1 VTRGRGYRALIVAAA
16 LSLLSVACKRPTP
29 TPSGSSPTAA
39 PSGAFI
45 VQGAPIVNNSVQVVA
60 PPGIQAPASF
70 ADLAAKADPAVV
82 FVKTLQERRGITGRR
97 QVVGEGV
104 GSAFVYDPNGLIIT
118 NNHVIDGATE
128 IYVVFGR
135 KRQVKATIVGKDPR
149 TDVAVLRVEEKNLPF
164 LPLGDSEAVRVG
176 DWVVAIGNPFALS
189 HTVSAGII
197 SARGRT
203 IQDVKGLDES
213 GYYDFLQTDAS
224 INPGNSGGPLLDTS
238 GRVVGMNTAIR
249 RAANNIGFA
258 IPVNM
263 IKELLPRLL
272 ADGQVK
278 RSAIGVVVGPLMPED
293 RERLKLPEESGVLVT
308 VVVPGGPAE
317 KAGLVVDDVILSF
330 QGEALP
336 GPDRL
341 RWVASLAGVGKTV
354 TLRVARG
361 GRLFDLQVKLEALP
375 ERPASS
381 PPLEPPDEDE

>member
-1 VTRGRGYRALIVAAA
+1 MKRLAVALLTAV
-16 LSLLSVACKRPTP
+16 LLPLLLAACKRPGAAIGATP
-29 TPSGSSPTAA
+29 TAV
-39 PSGAFI
+39 PSGAVI
-45 VQGAPIVNNSVQVVA
+45 VTGPPILNQPPVQVVG
-60 PPGIQAPASF
+60 PPGVQAPSSF

-118 NNHVIDGATE
+118 NNHVIDGASE

-135 KRQVKATIVGKDPR
+135 KRQVKATVVGHDPR
-149 TDVAVLRVEEKNLPF
+149 TDVAVIRVEEKNLPF

-203 IQDVKGLDES
+203 IQDVKGLDEA

-224 INPGNSGGPLLDTS
+224 INPGNSGGPLLDMA

-249 RAANNIGFA
+249 RSANNIGFA

-272 ADGQVK
+272 ADGGVK
-278 RSAIGVVVGPLMPED
+278 RSAIGVVVAPLMPED
-293 RERLKLPEESGVLVT
+293 RERLKLPEEAGVLVS

-330 QGEALP
+330 QGETLRS
-336 GPDRL
+336 PDRL
-341 RWVASLAGVGKTV
+341 RWLASLAGVGKTV

-375 ERPASS
+375 ERPSAA
-381 PPLEPPDEDE
+381 PLEPPDDDDGP

>member
-1 VTRGRGYRALIVAAA
+1 MNRRYRTLIGAA
-16 LSLLSVACKRPTP
+16 LLPLLLVDCKRPGAP
-29 TPSGSSPTAA
+29 AGSGPAATPSGAVLVT
-39 PSGAFI
+39 
-45 VQGAPIVNNSVQVVA
+45 GAPIVTQSVQVVA
-60 PPGIQAPASF
+60 PPGVQAPSSF

-118 NNHVIDGATE
+118 NNHVIDGASE

-135 KRQVKATIVGKDPR
+135 KRQVKATVVGHDPR
-149 TDVAVLRVEEKNLPF
+149 TDVAVIRVEEKNLPF

-224 INPGNSGGPLLDTS
+224 INPGNSGGPLLDMA

-249 RAANNIGFA
+249 RSANNIGFA

-272 ADGQVK
+272 ADGGVK
-278 RSAIGVVVGPLMPED
+278 RSAIGVVVAPLMPED
-293 RERLKLPEESGVLVT
+293 RERLKLPEENGVLVS

-336 GPDRL
+336 SPDRL

-361 GRLFDLQVKLEALP
+361 SRLFDLQVKLEALP
-375 ERPASS
+375 ERPAATA
-381 PPLEPPDEDE
+381 PLEPPDDDAP

>member
-1 VTRGRGYRALIVAAA
+1 MKPRYRAFFAAVLLPLA
-16 LSLLSVACKRPTP
+16 LLGCKRPAAVSTGP
-29 TPSGSSPTAA
+29 AAA
-39 PSGAFI
+39 PSGAVL

-118 NNHVIDGATE
+118 NNHVIEGASE

-135 KRQVKATIVGKDPR
+135 KKQVKATIVGRDPR
-149 TDVAVLRVEEKNLPF
+149 TDVAVIRVEEKGLPF

-203 IQDVKGLDES
+203 IQDVKGLDEA

-224 INPGNSGGPLLDTS
+224 INPGNSGGPLLDTA

-272 ADGQVK
+272 ADGGVK
-278 RSAIGVVVGPLMPED
+278 RSAIGVVVAPLMPED
-293 RERLKLPEESGVLVT
+293 RERLKLPEESGVLVS
-308 VVVPGGPAE
+308 VVVPGGPAD

-336 GPDRL
+336 SPDRL
-341 RWVASLAGVGKTV
+341 RWVASLGGVGKTV
-354 TLRVARG
+354 TLRVARA

-375 ERPASS
+375 ERPSS
-381 PPLEPPDEDE
+381 PALEAPDDDAP

>member
-1 VTRGRGYRALIVAAA
+1 VRSGLALLAMALLPLAAVGCKRPSPPSGASPGALPSGAVPVAAA
-16 LSLLSVACKRPTP
+16 
-29 TPSGSSPTAA
+29 
-39 PSGAFI
+39 
-45 VQGAPIVNNSVQVVA
+45 PIVTQSVQVVA
-60 PPGIQAPASF
+60 PPGAQTPASF
-70 ADLAAKADPAVV
+70 ADLAAKADAAVV
-82 FVKTLQERRGITGRR
+82 FVKTVQERRGITGRR

-118 NNHVIDGATE
+118 NNHVIEGASE

-135 KRQVKATIVGKDPR
+135 KRQVKATIVGRDPR
-149 TDVAVLRVEEKNLPF
+149 TDVAVIRVDEKNLPF

-176 DWVVAIGNPFALS
+176 DWVVAIGNPFGLS

-203 IQDVKGLDES
+203 IADVKGLDES

-224 INPGNSGGPLLDTS
+224 INPGNSGGPLLDMA

-249 RAANNIGFA
+249 RSANNIGFA

-272 ADGQVK
+272 ADGSVK
-278 RSAIGVVVGPLMPED
+278 RSAIGVVVAPLMPED
-293 RERLKLPEESGVLVT
+293 RERLKLPDESGVLVS
-308 VVVPGGPAE
+308 VVVPGGPAD

-336 GPDRL
+336 NADRL

-354 TLRVARG
+354 TLRVVRG
-361 GRLFDLQVKLEALP
+361 GRTFDLQLKLEALP
-375 ERPASS
+375 ERAAPSV
-381 PPLEPPDEDE
+381 PLEPDDEP

>member
-1 VTRGRGYRALIVAAA
+1 MLALTAA
-16 LSLLSVACKRPTP
+16 LSASLVACKRPTAP
-29 TPSGSSPTAA
+29 AGGSPPGALPSGASPVTAA
-39 PSGAFI
+39 PI
-45 VQGAPIVNNSVQVVA
+45 VTAPVQVVA
-60 PPGIQAPASF
+60 PPGAQTPTSF

-118 NNHVIDGATE
+118 NNHVIEGASE

-135 KRQVKATIVGKDPR
+135 KRQVKATIVGRDPR
-149 TDVAVLRVEEKNLPF
+149 TDVAVIRVEEKNLPF

-197 SARGRT
+197 SAKGRT
-203 IQDVKGLDES
+203 IADVKGLDEA

-224 INPGNSGGPLLDTS
+224 INPGNSGGPLLDMA

-249 RAANNIGFA
+249 AKANSIGFA

-272 ADGQVK
+272 ADGGVK
-278 RSAIGVVVGPLMPED
+278 RSAIGVVVAPLMPED
-293 RERLKLPEESGVLVT
+293 RERLKLPEEAGVLVS
-308 VVVPGGPAE
+308 VVVPGGPAD

-330 QGEALP
+330 NGEVLP
-336 GPDRL
+336 SPDRL

-361 GRLFDLQVKLEALP
+361 GRMFDLQLKLEALP
-375 ERPASS
+375 ERNAPQT
-381 PPLEPPDEDE
+381 PLEPDDDAFP

>member
-1 VTRGRGYRALIVAAA
+1 MLFTASLVAA
-16 LSLLSVACKRPTP
+16 VVGCKRPGAP
-29 TPSGSSPTAA
+29 AGSGPAATPSGAVLVT
-39 PSGAFI
+39 
-45 VQGAPIVNNSVQVVA
+45 GAPIVTQNVQVVA
-60 PPGIQAPASF
+60 PPGVQAPSSF

-118 NNHVIDGATE
+118 NNHVIDGASE

-135 KRQVKATIVGKDPR
+135 KRQVKATVVGHDPR
-149 TDVAVLRVEEKNLPF
+149 TDVAVIRVEEKNLPF

-224 INPGNSGGPLLDTS
+224 INPGNSGGPLLDMA

-249 RAANNIGFA
+249 RSANNIGFA

-272 ADGQVK
+272 ADGGVK
-278 RSAIGVVVGPLMPED
+278 RSAIGVVVAPLMPED
-293 RERLKLPEESGVLVT
+293 RERLKLPDESGVLVS

-336 GPDRL
+336 SPDRL

-375 ERPASS
+375 ERPASAA
-381 PPLEPPDEDE
+381 PLEPPDDEP

>member
-1 VTRGRGYRALIVAAA
+1 VKRLAVALLTAV
-16 LSLLSVACKRPTP
+16 LLPLLLAACKRPGAAIGATP
-29 TPSGSSPTAA
+29 TAV
-39 PSGAFI
+39 PSGAVI
-45 VQGAPIVNNSVQVVA
+45 VTGPPILNQPPVQVVG
-60 PPGIQAPASF
+60 PPGVQAPSSF

-118 NNHVIDGATE
+118 NNHVIDGASE

-135 KRQVKATIVGKDPR
+135 KRQVKATVVGHDPR
-149 TDVAVLRVEEKNLPF
+149 TDVAVIRVEEKNLPF

-203 IQDVKGLDES
+203 IQDVKGLDEA

-224 INPGNSGGPLLDTS
+224 INPGNSGGPLLDMA

-249 RAANNIGFA
+249 RSANNIGFA

-272 ADGQVK
+272 ADGGVK
-278 RSAIGVVVGPLMPED
+278 RSAIGVVVAPLMPED
-293 RERLKLPEESGVLVT
+293 RERLKLPEEAGVLVS

-330 QGEALP
+330 QGETLRS
-336 GPDRL
+336 PDRL
-341 RWVASLAGVGKTV
+341 RWLASLAGVGKTV

-375 ERPASS
+375 ERPSAA
-381 PPLEPPDEDE
+381 PLEPPDDDDGP

>member
-1 VTRGRGYRALIVAAA
+1 VNAVRRALALVALAALPLAGCKKPGAAA
-16 LSLLSVACKRPTP
+16 GGGAPGL
-29 TPSGSSPTAA
+29 
-39 PSGAFI
+39 PSGA
-45 VQGAPIVNNSVQVVA
+45 VVVTATPIVAQPQIQVVA
-60 PPGIQAPASF
+60 PPGVQAPASF

-118 NNHVIDGATE
+118 NNHVIEGASE

-135 KRQVKATIVGKDPR
+135 KKQVKATIVGRDPR
-149 TDVAVLRVEEKNLPF
+149 TDVAVIRVEEKNLPY

-224 INPGNSGGPLLDTS
+224 INPGNSGGPLLDMA

-272 ADGQVK
+272 ADGSVK

-308 VVVPGGPAE
+308 VVVPGGPAD

-336 GPDRL
+336 SPDRL

-361 GRLFDLQVKLEALP
+361 GRLFDLQVKLDALP
-375 ERPASS
+375 ERPTSAA
-381 PPLEPPDEDE
+381 PLEPPEEDFP